1 MRNDFFSAN
10 PHRHYDGRMN
20 RPHTGPHDIACPL
33 WYHSIMSIT
42 LRAVREDDL
51 ANIIRWRTD
60 PDITRY
66 MNTDPVL
73 TMESQKEWL
82 ASVRDD
88 ITKRHWLI
96 EVDGE
101 GAGVIQLIDI
111 DWKNK
116 TTSWGYYVGEKRLRS
131 MKLALSLEMSLYD
144 YVFDALGFEEI
155 HNEAFSLNE
164 GVIKLHQMC
173 GNEIVK
179 VVPGE
184 IEKEGVQYDV
194 THMSLT
200 REKWYA
206 LRVLKRYE
214 KIDFDIVFRFH
225 HIGYAVAD
233 IVSSQRAFRKTGWR
247 DLPATAFLSG
257 SARDAEQPLP
267 INTSGITADEGRGV
281 YLAFMERTDTNALI
295 ELVSPMHDKSPVSKT
310 LASSNGVASS
320 YHICY
325 EVDDLD
331 FATAELKRRGY
342 VLTDTAKP
350 APAFGG
356 RRVAFLLHKDAG
368 LIEILEAAS

>member
-1 MRNDFFSAN
+1 
-10 PHRHYDGRMN
+10 MN
-20 RPHTGPHDIACPL
+20 
-33 WYHSIMSIT
+33 IT

-164 GVIKLHQMC
+164 GVIKLHQLC

-184 IEKEGVQYDV
+184 VEKDGIKYDI

-200 REKWYA
+200 SDKW
-206 LRVLKRYE
+206 
-214 KIDFDIVFRFH
+214 I
-225 HIGYAVAD
+225 
-233 IVSSQRAFRKTGWR
+233 
-247 DLPATAFLSG
+247 
-257 SARDAEQPLP
+257 
-267 INTSGITADEGRGV
+267 
-281 YLAFMERTDTNALI
+281 
-295 ELVSPMHDKSPVSKT
+295 
-310 LASSNGVASS
+310 
-320 YHICY
+320 
-325 EVDDLD
+325 
-331 FATAELKRRGY
+331 
-342 VLTDTAKP
+342 
-350 APAFGG
+350 
-356 RRVAFLLHKDAG
+356 
-368 LIEILEAAS
+368 

>member
-1 MRNDFFSAN
+1 
-10 PHRHYDGRMN
+10 MN
-20 RPHTGPHDIACPL
+20 
-33 WYHSIMSIT
+33 IT

-73 TMESQKEWL
+73 TMEGQKEWL
-82 ASVRDD
+82 AAVRDD

-101 GAGVIQLIDI
+101 GAGVIQLIGI

-164 GVIKLHQMC
+164 GVIKLHQLC

-184 IEKEGVQYDV
+184 VEKDGVKYDI

-200 REKWYA
+200 RDKWMD
-206 LRVLKRYE
+206 LRETKRYE
-214 KIDFDIVFRFH
+214 KIIFDIAFRFH

-233 IVSSQRAFRKTGWR
+233 IEQARRAFMKLGWR
-247 DLPATAFLSG
+247 DVNAATQKNRM
-257 SARDAEQPLP
+257 SACDSPSQDIRASVIPQDGVTRDE
-267 INTSGITADEGRGV
+267 NRGV
-281 YLAFMERTDTNALI
+281 YLAFLERADTNALL
-295 ELVSPMHDKSPVSKT
+295 ELVSPMHDKSPVSKL
-310 LASSNGVASS
+310 LASSNNVASS

-331 FATAELKRRGY
+331 FSIAELKRRGY
-342 VLTDTAKP
+342 ALTDSAKP
-350 APAFGG
+350 APAFNG
-356 RRVAFLLHKDAG
+356 RRVAFLLHRDAG
-368 LIEILEAAS
+368 LIELLEADPDRPGDDSFSRERSLS